1 MLIWNPN
8 LSSFAENRRILFY
21 SYFSEKKRVNL
32 SFPVQN
38 MYINTGRVRV
48 RTKQETALRR

>member
-38 MYINTGRVRV
+38 MYIKTGRVRV